1 MDDLNKI
8 EPRMQ
13 QLLTEGETLIENG
26 QTSELVA
33 KRSIA
38 IKQLWED
45 IMEQAKLRKEVNK
58 IYVHV

>member
-58 IYVHV
+58 IYVDV